1 MTKSKLFF
9 LIMIS
14 QILFNCTEKKD
25 SKISLNGIYGMTKYF
40 NSRNTK
46 SEYLETFLLQ
56 IEKNKIKIFG
66 TVQTWGKEYIYKLN
80 KTKDTI
86 LLENNFKIFRKNKD
100 NNVIY
105 LETRIDNKTKRFEYQ
120 KNPYFKSLIDEKGIN
135 NIQLSKVL
143 NKIMIVGKYKFN
155 GKIIDFKENGKVENL
170 DYFNKYTIKPRLG
183 TNTYY
188 DDKIIE
194 TENGMWKYEKKN
206 DNLILTKYSSK
217 RDEYEMYILGEPKI
231 ELEKITSH

>member
-1 MTKSKLFF
+1 MC
-9 LIMIS
+9 
-14 QILFNCTEKKD
+14 NCTEKKD

-40 NSRNTK
+40 QSSNTNSD
-46 SEYLETFLLQ
+46 YVETFLLQ
-56 IEKNKIKIFG
+56 IEKNKIKIYG
-66 TVQTWGKEYIYKLN
+66 TVQTWGKEYSYKLN

-105 LETRIDNKTKRFEYQ
+105 LETKIDNKTERIEYQ
-120 KNPYFKSLIDEKGIN
+120 NNPNFENLIDKKGIN
-135 NIQLSKVL
+135 NIQLSKTL
-143 NKIMIVGKYKFN
+143 NRIMIVGKYKFN

-170 DYFNKYTIKPRLG
+170 RYFNNYTIKPRLG

-188 DDKIIE
+188 DNRIIE
-194 TENGMWKYEKKN
+194 TENGMWKYKKKN
-206 DNLILTKYSSK
+206 DNLILTKYSAK
-217 RDEYEMYILGEPKI
+217 RNEYEMYILAEPKI